1 MSNLTEKKV
10 SSEKIFTGRLIN
22 LYLDKVELP
31 NGNFSTREWVDHP
44 GAVCIVPILPSG
56 EIGLIKQYRY
66 GPRQEFIEIPAGK
79 LDKEELPENCA
90 NRELA
95 EEIGY
100 KAKKLTLLTKIHP
113 AIGFSNEVMW
123 LFLGEQLVKTKR
135 KLDHDEFLDLAP
147 TSLEKAYDLILTGN
161 ITDVKT
167 IIGIFWL
174 HENFTRKDE
183 KSY

>member
-1 MSNLTEKKV
+1 MSNLTEKKI

-22 LYLDKVELP
+22 LFLDKVELP

-44 GAVCIVPILPSG
+44 GAVCVVPILPSG

-174 HENFTRKDE
+174 HRELFK
-183 KSY
+183 KK

>member
-22 LYLDKVELP
+22 LFLDKVELP

-90 NRELA
+90 NRELT

-100 KAKKLTLLTKIHP
+100 KAKKLTGTHLLPRAGYTNRKEFNTTHSRYPSANIYHHQP
-113 AIGFSNEVMW
+113 
-123 LFLGEQLVKTKR
+123 KR
-135 KLDHDEFLDLAP
+135 KKYFH
-147 TSLEKAYDLILTGN
+147 IQR
-161 ITDVKT
+161 I
-167 IIGIFWL
+167 
-174 HENFTRKDE
+174 
-183 KSY
+183 